1 MTDPC
6 IFCDIAN
13 GEVTADVVY
22 ADDDVIAFRDNN
34 PQAPTHVLVIT
45 REHYMDIED
54 LAQFRPGLAGALLD
68 GARAVAEVE
77 GLIEPGWR
85 LVFNTGA
92 GAGQTVFHVHGHVLG
107 GRPFNWPPG

>member
-1 MTDPC
+1 MTDQC

-13 GEVTADVVY
+13 GQLEADFVY
-22 ADDDVIAFRDNN
+22 QDDDIIAFRDNN
-34 PQAPTHVLVIT
+34 PQAPTHVLVVT
-45 REHYMDIED
+45 REHYLDVED
-54 LAQFRPGLAGALLD
+54 LAQFRPALAGALLD
-68 GARAVAEVE
+68 GARAVADVE

-92 GAGQTVFHVHGHVLG
+92 GAGQTVMHVHAHVLG